1 MPGIRWPLKEAFSGL
16 SLAEVRTLLKNP
28 LLHLAHIWE
37 KRIIMLRDVGE
48 IIGEFLPDSSLASLT

>member
-1 MPGIRWPLKEAFSGL
+1 MPGIKWHLKETFSWL
-16 SLAEVRTLLKNP
+16 SLAEVRTLLKHP

-48 IIGEFLPDSSLASLT
+48 IIGEFLPDSPLASFI